1 MTTAIF
7 DTPSPQPADA
17 GARTRDPP
25 MILVTGGAG
34 FIGSNIV
41 AALGERGVPVAVCDF
56 LGEEGKWRNL
66 AKVELCDMIHPGAL
80 TEWLGRHVHD
90 VATVVHMG
98 AISSTDASDGDLVLR
113 TNFGLSWQ
121 LWQWCA
127 LHGKRF
133 VYASSAAT
141 YGAGEQGH
149 DDDNTCAALGRLR
162 PLSLYGW
169 SKHLFDRRVARAV
182 VDGEAL
188 PAQWAGL
195 KFFNV
200 YGPNEY
206 HKGSMQ
212 SVVAKIYPEAA
223 HGDEVLLFK
232 SGRVDIADGEQKRD
246 FVYVGDCVDVV
257 LWLLDHPSIN
267 GIFNVGTGEARSFA
281 DLTRA
286 LFAALDHPPRIAYRD
301 MPEALRNHYQ
311 YFTQARM
318 DRLRVAGFTQ
328 PFKAVEEGVR
338 LYVQRYL
345 SQSDIYR

>member
-1 MTTAIF
+1 
-7 DTPSPQPADA
+7 
-17 GARTRDPP
+17 

-41 AALGERGVPVAVCDF
+41 AALDERGVPVAVCDF

-66 AKVELCDMIHPGAL
+66 AKADLYDLFHPDALQAWLEGHADDVEA
-80 TEWLGRHVHD
+80 
-90 VATVVHMG
+90 VVHMG
-98 AISSTDASDGDLVLR
+98 AISSTDAADGDLVLR

-127 LHGKRF
+127 DHGKRF

-141 YGAGEQGH
+141 YGAGEQGY
-149 DDDNTCAALGRLR
+149 DDDDSPDALARLR
-162 PLSLYGW
+162 PLNLYGW

-182 VDGEAL
+182 AGHERL

-206 HKGSMQ
+206 HKGAMRSI
-212 SVVAKIYPEAA
+212 VAKAHPVAA
-223 HGDEVLLFK
+223 RGDEVLLFK
-232 SGRVDIADGEQKRD
+232 SCRADVADGEQKRD

-257 LWLLDHPSIN
+257 LWLLDHPSAN
-267 GIFNVGTGEARSFA
+267 GIFNVGTGQARSFA
-281 DLTRA
+281 DLVGA
-286 LFAALDHPPRIAYRD
+286 LFAALDLPPRIGYRD
-301 MPEALRNHYQ
+301 MPEMLRNQYQ

-318 DRLRVAGFTQ
+318 SRLREAGFVQ
-328 PFKAVEEGVR
+328 PFKSIEEGVR
-338 LYVQRYL
+338 LYVQGYL
-345 SQSDIYR
+345 SQPDTYR